1 MKLVDIIKISYT
13 NLLRQKVRTLL
24 TIFSIVIGATL
35 ISLVYSIIPGFRN
48 FFDLQF
54 QILSSPKLIEIYASK
69 ERPAASI
76 MDSFGSAPQE
86 YKEGESS
93 GLYDLMLT
101 NFKEEDIKKIENI
114 KGVVKYHDCPIPN
127 VEYIGLEDS
136 DKKFKS
142 NMIFYYPS
150 FMLSNIKLV
159 SGRSLNDSD
168 KGKVLIAYD
177 FIKAFG
183 YQNGEE
189 LIGKKII
196 LHIKQNLNKD
206 TAGLTI
212 MPTLDETQEVVS
224 KDFEFEI
231 AGITEKTILSSII
244 FVSLV
249 DAVDMVKFSRN
260 TEEVLTDKDNQR
272 FFGFVEIDDAKN
284 AEYIMDEIK
293 NMGFSGQTY
302 EQSKNILG
310 MIFDILTII
319 FSSFGIL
326 AMAVS
331 SLGIVNT
338 LIMAVY
344 ERTREIGVMKA
355 LGANRFTIIKLFTV
369 EAGLIG
375 TIAGLLGLIIGFGI
389 SELLNYIGHKT
400 IFSSF
405 ETLDISNIT
414 FLILLAP
421 IISIVVSILAGIYPA
436 LKASKLNPVD
446 ALKYE

>member
-1 MKLVDIIKISYT
+1 
-13 NLLRQKVRTLL
+13 
-24 TIFSIVIGATL
+24 
-35 ISLVYSIIPGFRN
+35 
-48 FFDLQF
+48 
-54 QILSSPKLIEIYASK
+54 
-69 ERPAASI
+69 
-76 MDSFGSAPQE
+76 
-86 YKEGESS
+86 
-93 GLYDLMLT
+93 MLT
-101 NFKEEDIKKIENI
+101 KFKEEDIKKIENI
-114 KGVVKYHDCPIPN
+114 KGVVKYHDCPITN

-231 AGITEKTILSSII
+231 AGITEKTMLSSII